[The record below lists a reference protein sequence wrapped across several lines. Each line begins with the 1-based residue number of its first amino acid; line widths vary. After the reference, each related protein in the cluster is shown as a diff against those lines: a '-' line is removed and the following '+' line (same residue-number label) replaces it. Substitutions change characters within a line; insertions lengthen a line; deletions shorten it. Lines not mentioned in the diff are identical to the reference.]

1 MRWGARVENNDT
13 RTAAA
18 AAAAHHFSRISK
30 VGKGEK
36 ERGGER
42 EEKWQRS
49 GQIMTDRLEAKKKN
63 LKIRCCF
70 RSRGAIFARAI

>member
-1 MRWGARVENNDT
+1 MRLGARVENNDT

-36 ERGGER
+36 RREERERERERGEVAA
-42 EEKWQRS
+42 QRANYD
-49 GQIMTDRLEAKKKN
+49 GQA
-63 LKIRCCF
+63 
-70 RSRGAIFARAI
+70 